1 MSQILA
7 IAAREVGAFY
17 RIPLGWVVTALYL
30 LLAGGVF
37 TLAVIQPAAP
47 ATMRPFFGISGWLLL
62 FVAPAISMRLI
73 AEEQRTGSMDGL
85 LSAPI
90 SDWQVVIGKFLGAAG
105 FLVAMVAP
113 TLVYVLVLEVIADPD
128 YGPILAGYLGMALV
142 GMLYLAV
149 GLLGSSLTNNQTVAF
164 LATLFFLLIAR
175 FGALEGPKHLGE
187 PFARWLF
194 ALSIDLREASFARG
208 VIDTGDVAFFVAAT
222 VWFVVLTVAVV
233 ESRRWR

>member
-1 MSQILA
+1 MTRILA
-7 IAAREVGAFY
+7 IACREVGAFY
-17 RIPLGWVVTALYL
+17 RLPLGWVVTALYL

-37 TLAVIQPAAP
+37 TLSVMQPAAP
-47 ATMRPFFGISGWLLL
+47 ATMRPFFGISGWMLL

-73 AEEQRTGSMDGL
+73 SEEHRAGSMDGL

-90 SDWQVVIGKFLGAAG
+90 TDWQVVIGKYLGAAG
-105 FLVAMVAP
+105 FLCAMVAP
-113 TLVYVLVLEVIADPD
+113 TLVYVLVLEAVSNPD
-128 YGPILAGYLGMALV
+128 YGPIVTGYLGMALV

-149 GLLGSSLTNNQTVAF
+149 GLLASSLTNNQTVAF

-175 FGALEGPKHLGE
+175 LATTQGPAYLGE

-194 ALSIDLREASFARG
+194 AMSIDLRESGFARG
-208 VIDTGDVAFFVAAT
+208 VIDTGDVTFFIAAT
-222 VWFVVLTVAVV
+222 VWFVVLTVTVV